1 MFKINNKNT
10 TTMSDFV
17 DFEQVNISFVT
28 SNKNKWKKQRASKRI
43 PEFMRVE
50 IKQ

>member
-10 TTMSDFV
+10 RTMSDFV
-17 DFEQVNISFVT
+17 DVEQVNISLVT
-28 SNKNKWKKQRASKRI
+28 RNKNKWRASKRI